1 MDKLIK
7 ILKVLKKAVCTV
19 VVLAFVG
26 GLVWLGVTFGP
37 FLYNYFFRA
46 ETIDG
51 FRLMPEGN
59 VAVVTE
65 YSGTER
71 SVVMPGELNGLPV
84 TKIYA
89 PGDNGRLIRELTIPD
104 SMRISQESMIWYFSA
119 VDKLLV
125 SDTHPEYISMDGV
138 LYSRDGKT
146 LVCCPPGRMGTM
158 QIPEGVETIG
168 SLAFVNSCLEAVE
181 IPGSVRTIGQLA
193 FANLMNMS
201 VLEIP
206 PTVETVAPAALG
218 QMDGLPEIR
227 LIVTEGSAAA
237 QAAAEYGWPVE
248 QLLPA
253 VQK

>member
-1 MDKLIK
+1 
-7 ILKVLKKAVCTV
+7 
-19 VVLAFVG
+19 
-26 GLVWLGVTFGP
+26 
-37 FLYNYFFRA
+37 
-46 ETIDG
+46 
-51 FRLMPEGN
+51 
-59 VAVVTE
+59 
-65 YSGTER
+65 
-71 SVVMPGELNGLPV
+71 
-84 TKIYA
+84 
-89 PGDNGRLIRELTIPD
+89 
-104 SMRISQESMIWYFSA
+104 
-119 VDKLLV
+119 
-125 SDTHPEYISMDGV
+125 
-138 LYSRDGKT
+138 
-146 LVCCPPGRMGTM
+146 MGTM

-201 VLEIP
+201 VLKIP

-237 QAAAEYGWPVE
+237 QAAEEYGWPVE